1 MKKYAIKLIGGFCG
15 YGRCGRRVDSII
27 GCISLADKEAL
38 TETGKED
45 WIDAEIL
52 EREIGDTRKKN
63 CLKNDKRNKK
73 FVQKNKKRY

>member
-15 YGRCGRRVDSII
+15 YGRCGRSVDSII
-27 GCISLADKEAL
+27 GCISLADKETL

>member
-1 MKKYAIKLIGGFCG
+1 MIGGFCG
-15 YGRCGRRVDSII
+15 YGRCGRRVDSIL

-38 TETGKED
+38 HAAAKGD

-52 EREIGDTRKKN
+52 EREIGDARKKN
-63 CLKNDKRNKK
+63 CLKNDKMNKK

>member
-1 MKKYAIKLIGGFCG
+1 MKKYAIKLIGGFCA
-15 YGRCGRRVDSII
+15 YGRCGRSVDSIL

-38 TETGKED
+38 TEIGKED

-63 CLKNDKRNKK
+63 CLKNDKTNKK